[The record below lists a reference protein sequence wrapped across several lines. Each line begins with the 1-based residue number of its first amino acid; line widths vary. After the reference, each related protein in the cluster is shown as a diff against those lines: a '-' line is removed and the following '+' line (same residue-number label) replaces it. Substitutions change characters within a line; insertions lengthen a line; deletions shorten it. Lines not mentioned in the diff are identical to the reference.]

1 MGKYNLSLNK
11 ENKSLGSDLTLDD
24 SFINEKNLFKF
35 FHRKYLT
42 EMILNF
48 MNKYSTKILKL
59 INYSTPKLIL
69 SINEGYIF
77 RILFFQ

>member
-48 MNKYSTKILKL
+48 MNNYPTKILNQPNKNIKIFLYKLKKL
-59 INYSTPKLIL
+59 IIISHRN
-69 SINEGYIF
+69 
-77 RILFFQ
+77 

>member
-48 MNKYSTKILKL
+48 MNKYSIKIL
-59 INYSTPKLIL
+59 N
-69 SINEGYIF
+69 
-77 RILFFQ
+77 

>member
-11 ENKSLGSDLTLDD
+11 ENKSLVSGLTLDD

-35 FHRKYLT
+35 FLKKYLT

-48 MNKYSTKILKL
+48 MNNYSTKIL
-59 INYSTPKLIL
+59 N
-69 SINEGYIF
+69 
-77 RILFFQ
+77 